1 MEGGG
6 GVPHNEVDGDEEA
19 AQDDAEGAGDDGE
32 DDVLLQ
38 QDRVPGR
45 PPAAVAQ
52 VTAGQTYNKY
62 YLIHWNYLSLTLMRI
77 FVCEITEI
85 FFTT

>member
-45 PPAAVAQ
+45 PAERVAQ

-62 YLIHWNYLSLTLMRI
+62 YLIH
-77 FVCEITEI
+77 
-85 FFTT
+85 

>member
-19 AQDDAEGAGDDGE
+19 AQDDAEGAGYDGE

-45 PPAAVAQ
+45 PPAAVAH
-52 VTAGQTYNKY
+52 VTGGQT
-62 YLIHWNYLSLTLMRI
+62 
-77 FVCEITEI
+77 
-85 FFTT
+85 